1 MNRVSQRM
9 LSHILITI
17 LGWHCLLLAGSA
29 SGLGTPPQKPTQS
42 NAIGSNAVILEADD
56 LRAAPDSNST
66 MLLRMEKGAQMR
78 LLLSQGA
85 WSQISNAGHTGLV
98 RGFSVRKQGNDGIE
112 LSDLAVLVKKPQGK
126 VLAVAWTRGLDEE
139 RLSLASNDSA
149 EIELLRCHVISRQ
162 EAKQY
167 AQAAE
172 LPASDVTYIAAPNQS
187 QFSAQ

>member
-1 MNRVSQRM
+1 M

-78 LLLSQGA
+78 LLLS
-85 WSQISNAGHTGLV
+85 
-98 RGFSVRKQGNDGIE
+98 
-112 LSDLAVLVKKPQGK
+112 
-126 VLAVAWTRGLDEE
+126 
-139 RLSLASNDSA
+139 LASNDSA
-149 EIELLRCHVISRQ
+149 EIELLRGHVISRQ

>member
-17 LGWHCLLLAGSA
+17 LGWPCLLLAGSA

-56 LRAAPDSNST
+56 LRAAPDSTST

-78 LLLSQGA
+78 LLLS
-85 WSQISNAGHTGLV
+85 
-98 RGFSVRKQGNDGIE
+98 
-112 LSDLAVLVKKPQGK
+112 
-126 VLAVAWTRGLDEE
+126 
-139 RLSLASNDSA
+139 LASNDSA
-149 EIELLRCHVISRQ
+149 EIELLRGHVISRQ

-167 AQAAE
+167 AQATE
-172 LPASDVTYIAAPNQS
+172 LHASDVTYIAAPNQS